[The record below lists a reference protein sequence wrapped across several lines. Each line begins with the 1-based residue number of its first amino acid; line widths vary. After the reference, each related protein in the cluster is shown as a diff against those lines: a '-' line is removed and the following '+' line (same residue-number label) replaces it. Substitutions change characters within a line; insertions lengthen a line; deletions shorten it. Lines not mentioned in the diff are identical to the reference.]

1 MSPPRLII
9 SESLTVRPPKCVFLF
24 ECQNLKVRHCQSST
38 VGPSQI
44 DSFCIDMHVCSGIN
58 SYERIF
64 NRTSSSLACCWY
76 HKTTKFGT
84 QHRGEMH
91 KGGEGL
97 QGLNSVSSFT
107 PDSTPAGGA
116 RTMGKRILQSRVA
129 KCVLAHGLLVTE
141 HSASLVPPCFDPMT
155 STLAG
160 RSNTS
165 AWHSVL
171 WTNSWGTCPD
181 CPGVKANSNE
191 CSSY

>member
-1 MSPPRLII
+1 MKALAM
-9 SESLTVRPPKCVFLF
+9 
-24 ECQNLKVRHCQSST
+24 
-38 VGPSQI
+38 GPSA
-44 DSFCIDMHVCSGIN
+44 SAVTCVVAPTLTKGCSTIRLRPSPAVGAPKLP
-58 SYERIF
+58 
-64 NRTSSSLACCWY
+64 SLA
-76 HKTTKFGT
+76 HNT
-84 QHRGEMH
+84 RGKCIREARAWRV
-91 KGGEGL
+91 L
-97 QGLNSVSSFT
+97 TASFT

-160 RSNTS
+160 RSNPS

-171 WTNSWGTCPD
+171 WTNSWGICPD